1 MLLIVL
7 FVLSLLISGIAIR
20 VGISMSHNFGIVDH
34 PGEHKQHSASTPFVG
49 GVGIFL
55 ALLVAPQATDH
66 VQLSSDLRYVWLELT
81 ASIIFLTG
89 FADDLWHLDYKVRF
103 LVQAVVAVILAL
115 GAEVLLV
122 DLGNLLSMQP
132 LELGELA
139 LPFTIF
145 SMIGVINALNMI
157 DGIDGLSGS
166 LSFVSLS
173 MIAIVAFI
181 AGSQTHLIITVI
193 LMGGVAGFLCFNL
206 RFGTR
211 RRALVFLGDNGSML
225 LGFLLSWLLISLS
238 QGESRAMSPVTA
250 LWILAVPLMDAVG
263 VMIRRIYFRHPT
275 FKPDRNH
282 LHHLLMRAGFRVQDI
297 VYVIILIQILFGGI
311 GLIGSFL
318 NIPEPIMFFSFIGI
332 FLLYCYVI
340 ARPWRFVPKLRVL
353 HAWLGLVSADSCGI
367 FIGNAPAKEATHL
380 IKILNNELQF
390 RYEYDLHI
398 YEVERS
404 HREGRFLFAT
414 IDLFL
419 EDDDASINELKRLT
433 NKLKNHSH
441 GRGQMTIRPYVK
453 RDPRND
459 QRNANKPTIKN
470 VREGDRRFKF
480 NKKLVYRA
488 QHFEGSAAILAESL
502 NRSEALVIR

>member
-1 MLLIVL
+1 MLLIVV
-7 FVLSLLISGIAIR
+7 FALSLLISGIVIR
-20 VGISMSHNFGIVDH
+20 MGISLSHSFGIVDH

-66 VQLSSDLRYVWLELT
+66 FQLSSDLRYVWLELT

-89 FADDLWHLDYKVRF
+89 FADDLWRLDYKVRF

-181 AGSQTHLIITVI
+181 AGSQTYLILTVI

-211 RRALVFLGDNGSML
+211 RHALVFLGDNGSML

-297 VYVIILIQILFGGI
+297 VHIIALIQLIFGGI
-311 GLIGSFL
+311 GLMGHFSGV
-318 NIPEPIMFFSFIGI
+318 PEPIMFFGFIGI
-332 FLLYCYVI
+332 FVLYCYVI
-340 ARPWRFVPKLRVL
+340 ARPWRFVPKLRRL
-353 HAWLGLVSADSCGI
+353 HAWLKLISADSRGI
-367 FIGNAPAKEATHL
+367 FVGNIPAHHATHFIRTL
-380 IKILNNELQF
+380 VSLLQL

-398 YEVERS
+398 FEVERS
-404 HREGRFLFAT
+404 HRGGRFFFAT
-414 IDLFL
+414 IDLFF
-419 EDDDASINELKRLT
+419 EDDDPSPNELKRLAST
-433 NKLKNHSH
+433 LKSQFR
-441 GRGQMTIRPYVK
+441 GRGQAIRPFIK

-459 QRNANKPTIKN
+459 QRIANMPTI
-470 VREGDRRFKF
+470 RDARGADRRSKYT
-480 NKKLVYRA
+480 KKLVYRA
-488 QHFEGSAAILAESL
+488 RSYEGSAAIFAESL
-502 NRSEALVIR
+502 NRSDTLVINY